1 MYEICREKMVFPLDT
16 SLRGTLKHFQYEE
29 TNLDEVLKNK
39 SQVWSDTTRDKGK
52 LYFFWNNHIKRLS
65 FG

>member
-39 SQVWSDTTRDKGK
+39 SQV
-52 LYFFWNNHIKRLS
+52 
-65 FG
+65 